1 MSKWYETFF
10 SGLALEF
17 WRQVIPESLTS
28 AEIDF
33 IQEIISFRKKSS
45 LLDVFC
51 GYSRHSL
58 PLARNG
64 HDRGLQLDR

>member
-17 WRQVIPESLTS
+17 RRQVVPESLTG

-51 GYSRHSL
+51 GYGRHSV
-58 PLARNG
+58 PLARKG